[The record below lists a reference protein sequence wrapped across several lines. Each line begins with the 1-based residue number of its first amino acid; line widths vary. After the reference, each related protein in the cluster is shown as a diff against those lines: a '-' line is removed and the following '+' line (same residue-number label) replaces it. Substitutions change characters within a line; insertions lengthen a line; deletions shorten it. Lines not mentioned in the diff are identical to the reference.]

1 MILLHLRDNSS
12 ILLNPRHIKY
22 VEKYPTSTYVLYD
35 LGDKITDKMVI
46 ETPEEI
52 QKLINEQFIP
62 F

>member
-1 MILLHLRDNSS
+1 MILLHLRDNSA

-22 VEKYPTSTYVLYD
+22 VEKYPNSTYVLYD
-35 LGDKITDKMVI
+35 LGDKITDKMVM

-52 QKLINEQFIP
+52 QKLINEHFIP

>member
-22 VEKYPTSTYVLYD
+22 VEKYPNSTYILYD
-35 LGDKITDKMVI
+35 IGDKITDKYVI

-52 QKLINEQFIP
+52 QKLINEYFIP

>member
-12 ILLNPRHIKY
+12 LLLQIMNIKY
-22 VEKYPTSTYVLYD
+22 VERYPTHTYILYD
-35 LGDKITDKMVI
+35 TGDKIIDRYVI

-52 QKLINEQFIP
+52 QKLIEKQFIP